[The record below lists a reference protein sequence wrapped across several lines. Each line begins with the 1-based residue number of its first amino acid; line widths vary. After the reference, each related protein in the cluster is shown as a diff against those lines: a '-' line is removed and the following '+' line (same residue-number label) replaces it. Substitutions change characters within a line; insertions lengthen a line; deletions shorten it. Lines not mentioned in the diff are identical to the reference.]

1 MEDIK
6 FIQKYSEV
14 VLENFNAVLKQNLL
28 FQAKLALY
36 EEQTDRIQKESHTVE
51 ELKKEI
57 NKLISEKTNLENQ
70 LRSANTKVD
79 PERVRLQS
87 ALNEAYRKNSELQ
100 KQIEEKE
107 LVLKQIEEKKQK
119 SKSRKQPVKEEKVEI
134 KKAVIVKPSND
145 VILKVDSAGGTF

>member
-36 EEQTDRIQKESHTVE
+36 EEHTDRIQKESHTVE

-79 PERVRLQS
+79 PEKVRLQS
-87 ALNEAYRKNSELQ
+87 ALNDSYRKNSELQ
-100 KQIEEKE
+100 KQLDDVSASI
-107 LVLKQIEEKKQK
+107 QEKKN
-119 SKSRKQPVKEEKVEI
+119 SRKRKVIEKVEEKSATPI
-134 KKAVIVKPSND
+134 IPNNEQN
-145 VILKVDSAGGTF
+145 LKVESAGGTF